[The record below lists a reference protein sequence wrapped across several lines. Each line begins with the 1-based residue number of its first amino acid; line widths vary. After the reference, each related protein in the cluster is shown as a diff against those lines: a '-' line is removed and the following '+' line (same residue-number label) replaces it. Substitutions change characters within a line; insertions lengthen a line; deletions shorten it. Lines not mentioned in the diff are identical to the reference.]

1 MRESGLPAMGP
12 SSTPENFAMNTH
24 PRIALIGECMIELQ
38 HRADGS
44 LHQSFGG
51 DTLNT
56 AVYLRRELGDAGSV
70 DYVTALGDDSFSD
83 AMCEHW
89 HAEGLGLG
97 RVQRLPGRLPGLYC
111 IQTDAQGERKFLY
124 WRNEAAVRDC
134 FTTPAAEPVL
144 AALPGYDV
152 VYFSGITLAVL
163 GDIGRER
170 LLQALIEAR
179 QRGAKV
185 VFDNNYRPRL
195 WADVQTA
202 REAYRRVLAAV
213 DIALFTE
220 DDERALFGYED
231 SEQVF
236 AAYPSIAEVVLKR
249 GADACLIRCA
259 GERFAVPALKVEK
272 VVDTTAAGDSFSAAY
287 LASRLNGGSPQD
299 AALAGPRLASRG
311 SQVGAQPGTL
321 RVPETDAERP
331 VRHSHAERGND
342 RMWELACL
350 R

>member
-1 MRESGLPAMGP
+1 M
-12 SSTPENFAMNTH
+12 TTK

-56 AVYLRRELGDAGSV
+56 AVYLRRELGEIGTV

-83 AMCEHW
+83 AMCQQW
-89 HAEGLGLG
+89 AGEGLGLG
-97 RVQRLPGRLPGLYC
+97 MVQRLAGRLPGLYC
-111 IQTDAQGERKFLY
+111 IQTDAHGERKFLY

-134 FTTPAAEPVL
+134 FTTPAAEPIL
-144 AALPGYDV
+144 AALPAYDL

-163 GDIGRER
+163 GEVGRAR
-170 LLQALIEAR
+170 LLQALIETR
-179 QRGAKV
+179 RRGGKV

-195 WADVQTA
+195 WGNVEATRV
-202 REAYRRVLAAV
+202 AYRKVLAAV
-213 DIALFTE
+213 DIALLTE

-231 SEQVF
+231 DEQVF
-236 AAYPSIAEVVLKR
+236 AAYPQIEEVVLKR

-287 LASRLNGGSPQD
+287 LASRLQGESPEQ
-299 AALAGPRLASRG
+299 AALAGHRLAS
-311 SQVGAQPGTL
+311 QVIQVPGALIPK
-321 RVPETDAERP
+321 R
-331 VRHSHAERGND
+331 
-342 RMWELACL
+342 
-350 R
+350 

>member
-1 MRESGLPAMGP
+1 M
-12 SSTPENFAMNTH
+12 TTQ

-56 AVYLRRELGDAGSV
+56 AVYLRRELGECASV

-83 AMCEHW
+83 AMCQQW
-89 HAEGLGLG
+89 QTEGLGLSM
-97 RVQRLPGRLPGLYC
+97 VQRLPGRLPGLYC
-111 IQTDAQGERKFLY
+111 IQTDASGERKFLY

-134 FTTPAAEPVL
+134 FTTAAAEPILAVL
-144 AALPGYDV
+144 PDYDV

-163 GDIGRER
+163 GEVGRER
-170 LLQALIEAR
+170 LLDTLVETR
-179 QRGAKV
+179 RRGGKV

-195 WADVQTA
+195 WADVQAA
-202 REAYRRVLAAV
+202 RAAYRKVLAEV
-213 DIALFTE
+213 DIALLTE
-220 DDERALFGYED
+220 DDEHALFGYED

-287 LASRLNGGSPQD
+287 LAGRLKGGSPQE
-299 AALAGPRLASRG
+299 AALAGHRLASRVI
-311 SQVGAQPGTL
+311 QLPGALIP
-321 RVPETDAERP
+321 R
-331 VRHSHAERGND
+331 
-342 RMWELACL
+342 
-350 R
+350 